1 MVWSKAWEGK
11 GSGRGKGENFN
22 NDFINTVPDMTSITA
37 LHSSVPTLDIWLW
50 I

>member
-22 NDFINTVPDMTSITA
+22 NDFINTVPDTTSITA
-37 LHSSVPTLDIWLW
+37 LHSSVPTLDICLW